1 MIWDALIAI
10 WVTAVNKTGQLALLL
25 CKAKTIGA
33 LVSLCPVKGTFDKLF
48 SEVMSAGI
56 LFTCFFSQCY
66 HCALRIAG
74 SNTAMMLLVDHD
86 ACNKVHG
93 EPTK

>member
-1 MIWDALIAI
+1 MISDALIAI
-10 WVTAVNKTGQLALLL
+10 WVTAVNRTGQLALLL

-48 SEVMSAGI
+48 SEVMLLGFCLLV
-56 LFTCFFSQCY
+56 LFQCY

-74 SNTAMMLLVDHD
+74 SNTAVMLLVDHD